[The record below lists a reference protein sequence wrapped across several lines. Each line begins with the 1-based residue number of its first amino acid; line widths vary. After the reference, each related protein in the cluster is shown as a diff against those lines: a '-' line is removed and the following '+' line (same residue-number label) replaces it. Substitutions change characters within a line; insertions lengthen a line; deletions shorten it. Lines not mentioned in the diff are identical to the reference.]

1 MKKTLFKIG
10 ILFIELV
17 YGLAILGVIIL
28 IIFLIIGFV
37 VL

>member
-10 ILFIELV
+10 ILFVEFV
-17 YGLAILGVIIL
+17 YGLAILCVIIL
-28 IIFLIIGFV
+28 IIFLIIGLI